1 MYKKLIIFHK
11 IADKN
16 ERQPVFLYYGCLPGN
31 FAQHFKIAV
40 SRNNSGKLDQALK
53 KVNDQRAKAVAWRC
67 SIKS

>member
-31 FAQHFKIAV
+31 FA
-40 SRNNSGKLDQALK
+40 
-53 KVNDQRAKAVAWRC
+53 
-67 SIKS
+67 